1 MNEPEEFD
9 GKMAAIGLLKR
20 VNGKLKFYR
29 DVYKAN
35 DMPYTYRSP
44 SEQELE
50 LYVRKLATKYKKKP
64 PKKP

>member
-1 MNEPEEFD
+1 VNEPEEFD

-20 VNGKLKFYR
+20 VRGKIKFYQ
-29 DVYKAN
+29 DVYNAN

-50 LYVRKLATKYKKKP
+50 LYVRKLARNYKKKP